1 MTSSPSL
8 FGGSVGLVGLV
19 GLVVGLVVGAK
30 VSAKI
35 GKAADFSA
43 AWVRISLV

>member
-8 FGGSVGLVGLV
+8 LVG
-19 GLVVGLVVGAK
+19 GCSGSLVVVQAVLVAG
-30 VSAKI
+30 AKI

-43 AWVRISLV
+43 A